1 MFNNAHLTSPC
12 AQRISRCAACGWAA
26 LVCAL
31 GLASCSAEWWPWQ
44 QQEEEWGAAPP
55 LVVAPPPRVIRCR
68 RAARNG
74 ELPSDEERIPQDYEN
89 FRSSA
94 AYRTSLRTWQDAAR
108 LRSSNGGAQRCVV
121 IELSNQ
127 RGQYFVDGRLAMDFP
142 VCTGTPSHPTPTG
155 AFRISE
161 KDRHHRSN
169 LYHCAMPLFMRLTN
183 DGIGLHVGDV
193 FRTPASHGC
202 IRLTREACAT
212 LFRDLPHGAEV
223 LIRP

>member
-1 MFNNAHLTSPC
+1 MFSKDNSSPRVQC
-12 AQRISRCAACGWAA
+12 IGRSAARGWAVA
-26 LVCAL
+26 VCSL
-31 GLASCSAEWWPWQ
+31 GLVSCSAGWWPWQ
-44 QQEEEWGAAPP
+44 QQDDLEQTEFIQPA
-55 LVVAPPPRVIRCR
+55 LVLPPPRVIRCR

-74 ELPSDEERIPQDYEN
+74 ELPADEEGIPQDYVE
-89 FRSSA
+89 FRNSSG
-94 AYRTSLRTWQDAAR
+94 YRTSLRTWQDADR
-108 LRSSNGGAQRCVV
+108 LRNGGQRCVV

-127 RGQYFVDGRLAMDFP
+127 RGQYFVDGQLAMDFP
-142 VCTGTPSHPTPTG
+142 VCTGVPSHPTPTG

-193 FRTPASHGC
+193 FRVPASHGC
-202 IRLTREACAT
+202 IRLTREACDT
-212 LFRDLPHGAEV
+212 LFRDLPQGSEV

>member
-1 MFNNAHLTSPC
+1 MSSNDSSYPR
-12 AQRISRCAACGWAA
+12 AQCISRSTVRGWAA
-26 LVCAL
+26 ALCSFGLV
-31 GLASCSAEWWPWQ
+31 SCSTGWWPWL
-44 QQEEEWGAAPP
+44 QEEELEQVEFTQPAP
-55 LVVAPPPRVIRCR
+55 VVLPPRVIHCH

-74 ELPSDEERIPQDYEN
+74 ELPADEESIPQDYVD
-89 FRSSA
+89 FRNSGG
-94 AYRTSLRTWQDAAR
+94 YRTSLRTWQDAER
-108 LRSSNGGAQRCVV
+108 LRVGGQRCVV

-127 RGQYFVDGRLAMDFP
+127 RGQYFVDGQLAMDFP

-161 KDRHHRSN
+161 KDRDHRSN

-193 FRTPASHGC
+193 FRVPASHGC

-212 LFRDLPHGAEV
+212 LFHDLPHGTEV

>member
-1 MFNNAHLTSPC
+1 MPGKPHQKAHAWLALGS
-12 AQRISRCAACGWAA
+12 AIGLAGCAAADWN
-26 LVCAL
+26 
-31 GLASCSAEWWPWQ
+31 PWQ
-44 QQEEEWGAAPP
+44 GQTEPEWDAAPP
-55 LVVAPPPRVIRCR
+55 PIVAQPPPRVIRCR

-74 ELPSDEERIPQDYEN
+74 ELPADEQSIPQDYAA

-94 AYRTSLRTWQDAAR
+94 AYRTSLRTWQDAEQ
-108 LRSSNGGAQRCVV
+108 LRSSSGSGAQRSVV
-121 IELSNQ
+121 IELGNQ

-142 VCTGTPSHPTPTG
+142 VCTGVPTHPTPTG
-155 AFRISE
+155 FFRICE

-169 LYHCAMPLFMRLTN
+169 LYHCAMPLFMRLTY

-193 FRTPASHGC
+193 FRVPASHGC

-223 LIRP
+223 CIRP

>member
-1 MFNNAHLTSPC
+1 MTVHIPARSAL
-12 AQRISRCAACGWAA
+12 AAA
-26 LVCAL
+26 LCAGGQL
-31 GLASCSAEWWPWQ
+31 HSARLVWQ
-44 QQEEEWGAAPP
+44 AAAPGGGP
-55 LVVAPPPRVIRCR
+55 GCKRKSLSKWSSHSLR
-68 RAARNG
+68 RRNG
-74 ELPSDEERIPQDYEN
+74 ELPADEESIPQDYVD
-89 FRSSA
+89 FRNSGG
-94 AYRTSLRTWQDAAR
+94 YRTSLRTWQDAER
-108 LRSSNGGAQRCVV
+108 LRTSGQRCVV

-127 RGQYFVDGRLAMDFP
+127 RGQYFVDGQLAMDFP

-161 KDRHHRSN
+161 KDRDHRSN

-193 FRTPASHGC
+193 FRVPASHGC

-212 LFRDLPHGAEV
+212 LFHDLPHGTEV